1 MPSSYSYR
9 RANLIAKPWCGTAS
23 RSQSFALNRQSE
35 RPYPEPIFFAFQ
47 PQRVVLPQNS
57 FQPPGKSTHFTF
69 DEPSRH
75 SGTVWHCGT
84 VALWHCGTVALWHC
98 GTVALWH
105 CGTVEGLNY
114 NSVNTHIIKVGLLPI
129 FRLFVLI
136 ILHRPLNHRAALAF
150 RHINRKVGVF
160 LALRAQ
166 QEHRVR

>member
-1 MPSSYSYR
+1 MTSFTVTLCSLSSSTMPSSYSYR

-23 RSQSFALNRQSE
+23 RSQNFALNRQSE

-75 SGTVWHCGT
+75 S
-84 VALWHCGTVALWHC
+84 
-98 GTVALWH
+98 
-105 CGTVEGLNY
+105 GTVEGLNY

>member
-1 MPSSYSYR
+1 MTSFTVTLCSLSSSTMPSSYSYR

-75 SGTVWHCGT
+75 SGTV
-84 VALWHCGTVALWHC
+84 
-98 GTVALWH
+98 
-105 CGTVEGLNY
+105 EGLNY

>member
-9 RANLIAKPWCGTAS
+9 RANLIAKPWCGTAL

-69 DEPSRH
+69 DGPSRH
-75 SGTVWHCGT
+75 S
-84 VALWHCGTVALWHC
+84 